1 MKLLMI
7 IADEEHKEELEVF
20 LHRSGVQGYS
30 EIPHVTGLGLTGPRL
45 GSGAFPKTSAMIL
58 SIIAPEV
65 LAGLRDA
72 LEEFCNKCG
81 GRVRMISWDV
91 EEIG

>member
-65 LAGLRDA
+65 LADLRESLAD
-72 LEEFCNKCG
+72 FCNKCG
-81 GRVRMISWDV
+81 GRVRMIAWDV
-91 EEIG
+91 EEVG